1 MFLIK
6 GFFLILFIFQIFILS
21 SCSQIRESAGVN
33 RKSIDEFQAVENP
46 PLVIP
51 PDFNLISP
59 DNINEKNIDE
69 VDKELAKEILFGLDE
84 KTEDSKQE
92 SSTINTI
99 LSKSKAE
106 STNDEI
112 RNEIDQVFAEEKNT
126 KNIFG
131 SDWKNEK
138 EVLDAVKESE
148 RIRNSIFEGK
158 PITEGEIPTNEKE
171 IKSKKKKRFI
181 FF

>member
-1 MFLIK
+1 ML
-6 GFFLILFIFQIFILS
+6 
-21 SCSQIRESAGVN
+21 
-33 RKSIDEFQAVENP
+33 
-46 PLVIP
+46 LV
-51 PDFNLISP
+51 
-59 DNINEKNIDE
+59 
-69 VDKELAKEILFGLDE
+69 
-84 KTEDSKQE
+84 
-92 SSTINTI
+92 STINTI

-158 PITEGEIPTNEKE
+158 PIAEGEIPTNEKE

>member
-6 GFFLILFIFQIFILS
+6 RFFLISFILQTFILS

-51 PDFNLISP
+51 PDFNLVSP
-59 DNINEKNIDE
+59 DNIDEKNIDD

-84 KTEDSKQE
+84 KTGDSKKE

-106 STNDEI
+106 TINDEI
-112 RNEIDQVFAEEKNT
+112 RKEIDQEFAEEKDTNS
-126 KNIFG
+126 IFG
-131 SDWKNEK
+131 SNWKNEK

-148 RIRNSIFEGK
+148 RIRNSNFEGK
-158 PITEGEIPTNEKE
+158 SITEGEIPTTEKE
-171 IKSKKKKRFI
+171 IKPKKKKRFI